1 MAKMYYNYI
10 IFKDHNDGELS
21 VTVYD
26 DASYMFSDASRQICF
41 SDCDDIL
48 TIEQIVCNG
57 KEVHY
62 GGWKPGM
69 HYTFYDNDNNLVYEN
84 WFPQWDH

>member
-1 MAKMYYNYI
+1 MDKMYYNYI

-26 DASYMFSDASRQICF
+26 DTGDMFIDASRQICF
-41 SDCDDIL
+41 GDCDDTL
-48 TIEQIVCNG
+48 TIEQIVYDG

-62 GGWKPGM
+62 GGWKQGM

>member
-1 MAKMYYNYI
+1 MNKMYYNYI
-10 IFKDHNDGELS
+10 IFKDGDDGETS

-26 DASYMFSDASRQICF
+26 DAGYMFSDASRQICF
-41 SDCDDIL
+41 SDCNNTL
-48 TIEQIVCNG
+48 TIERIVCDG

-62 GGWKPGM
+62 GGWKQGM
-69 HYTFYDNDNNLVYEN
+69 HYTFYDNDGNLVYEN